1 MHSLLHTEACITNS
15 LQGLGVAIIKVYN
28 DISSVINPRRSIDEE
43 FRVIIKQTRRLAK
56 KVSTKQ
62 IQKYRDTE
70 VDSPE
75 P

>member
-28 DISSVINPRRSIDEE
+28 NISSVINPRSIDEE